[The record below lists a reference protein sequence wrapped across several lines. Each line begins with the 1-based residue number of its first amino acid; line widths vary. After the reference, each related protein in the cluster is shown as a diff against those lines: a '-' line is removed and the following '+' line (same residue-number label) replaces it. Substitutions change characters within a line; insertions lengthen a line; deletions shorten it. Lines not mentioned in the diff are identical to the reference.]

1 MGIGLKTSTIF
12 AGAVLAFGL
21 ASPSFAATRQM
32 EKLSRGLA
40 VANTGKGML
49 VSWRL
54 LGTENPDTEFN
65 LYRDG
70 TKIATIGKTAGTNY
84 LDADGKTTSKY
95 TVAAVVNGKVD
106 AILLTGGIAYS
117 KPWMQM
123 ITDRVSWIAP
133 VKVYKGENEM
143 LALAICG
150 KEILDGVQPKEYK

>member
-65 LYRDG
+65 LYR
-70 TKIATIGKTAGTNY
+70 APASPMMMAGHH
-84 LDADGKTTSKY
+84 AE
-95 TVAAVVNGKVD
+95 
-106 AILLTGGIAYS
+106 
-117 KPWMQM
+117 
-123 ITDRVSWIAP
+123 IAP
-133 VKVYKGENEM
+133 RGWANS
-143 LALAICG
+143 ARSG
-150 KEILDGVQPKEYK
+150 KKAKMSMESMRPP